1 MSRFCK
7 EAAEQGYCSDLDTFL
22 LIVLTLIALLA
33 CSLLF
38 GQSSTQHIDMFYYAS
53 DGSKSP
59 MAIYQGEADRL
70 RTELGNLDFNLSLV
84 REQLYAAEESMQRL
98 QTLYEQ

>member
-1 MSRFCK
+1 
-7 EAAEQGYCSDLDTFL
+7 
-22 LIVLTLIALLA
+22 
-33 CSLLF
+33 
-38 GQSSTQHIDMFYYAS
+38 
-53 DGSKSP
+53 